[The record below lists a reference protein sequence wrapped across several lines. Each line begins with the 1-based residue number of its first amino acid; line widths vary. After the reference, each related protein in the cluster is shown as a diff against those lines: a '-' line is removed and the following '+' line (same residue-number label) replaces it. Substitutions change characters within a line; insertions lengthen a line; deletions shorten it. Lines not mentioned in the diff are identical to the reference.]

1 MVLQDVATL
10 WALSRRPTTF
20 QAHKL
25 GTRLSLIH
33 GMSRTAFQTR
43 SLRELTRDGGDHAPV
58 RLPLQTPAHM
68 SSTDQ
73 DEISHST
80 AEDGFWSKMGVPA
93 HGLRAVVS
101 RAFIC

>member
-1 MVLQDVATL
+1 MSQI
-10 WALSRRPTTF
+10 TF
-20 QAHKL
+20 
-25 GTRLSLIH
+25 R
-33 GMSRTAFQTR
+33 TR
-43 SLRELTRDGGDHAPV
+43 SLTEPTRDGGDHAPV